1 MAAIRDSLDRDGYE
15 RLSRALADV
24 AVDSRTGELR
34 VSGRPG
40 GVFHFR
46 DGLVVAVESPGA
58 PGPEVLL
65 LRSGRVSGA
74 QWAELMREPG
84 AGRWPEAGLVG
95 HGYAGAIQLRIVC
108 MMAMQDAVFAILAG
122 RVEDCELLDEGRPL
136 APVPHGETPVRLL
149 QEATRK
155 LAALAALPRPVRPD
169 RARLVPAPESDDVV
183 RLLPASQQELLAQAD
198 GRRTAR
204 DIAFRIG
211 RSVYTVTVEMS
222 RMLQEGH
229 LALPTGGTT
238 VTRGVPVAGVGP
250 RVPSPPAAAPE
261 SRSTGQLPPRVLSA
275 LESALT
281 TSPQETPVSSTVPEK
296 PPSPPTVAAHTR
308 ASDSTV
314 THAVVTGTPD
324 APTPAPYA
332 LPTPDAPARDALP
345 PVPDTT
351 PTPADAPDPAVARSL
366 PRRRPGASGITETL
380 GPGRNGTSWKGFFRL
395 RSRIRP
401 SETGV

>member
-65 LRSGRVSGA
+65 LRSGRVSGE

-169 RARLVPAPESDDVV
+169 RARLVPTPQSDDVV

-204 DIAFRIG
+204 DIAFRTG

-229 LALPTGGTT
+229 LAFHTGGTT
-238 VTRGVPVAGVGP
+238 VTRGVPVAGVRP
-250 RVPSPPAAAPE
+250 RVPSPPAAPE
-261 SRSTGQLPPRVLSA
+261 SRSAGQLPPRVLSA

-281 TSPQETPVSSTVPEK
+281 MSPQETPVSSTGPQE
-296 PPSPPTVAAHTR
+296 PPPPPTVAPHPR
-308 ASDSTV
+308 APDSI
-314 THAVVTGTPD
+314 HAVGTGTPD
-324 APTPAPYA
+324 APTQAPYA
-332 LPTPDAPARDALP
+332 LPTPDDPARDSLP

-351 PTPADAPDPAVARSL
+351 PTPADVPDPAESRSL
-366 PRRRPGASGITETL
+366 PRRRPGVSGITETL